1 MRSLYYKKKKNRL
14 REIEFSKLEEMKEAF
29 AFRWKDV
36 AELLNVSEA
45 QVINYKR
52 CGRLPADRYYAMK
65 DALLLDCE
73 DELRER
79 RQQIIEMFS

>member
-1 MRSLYYKKKKNRL
+1 MRSLYFKKRKKRM
-14 REIEFSKLEEMKEAF
+14 REILFEDLENFKEKMSLK
-29 AFRWKDV
+29 WKDI

-45 QVINYKR
+45 QIVNYRK
-52 CGRLPADRYYAMK
+52 CGRLPADRYYAMR

-79 RQQIIEMFS
+79 RQQIIELFS